1 MLVGFI
7 LILKNE
13 AIGIYDNEEI
23 LNNFING
30 CLQNNFFNKDD
41 IKIKKYN
48 INSINCLNIE
58 NTNYQNKI
66 ISEKKEIIKE
76 KKIENIKKELN
87 DSEEYK
93 ELIKS
98 EEYTKLMQMKID
110 TKHHINELKKQKIKL
125 AEEKESYEYD
135 LKIYKKLKNEKEKI
149 ENFEIPEIF
158 TLKFNIYKKLEENNE
173 LNFEVFKIEWEKVK
187 PQNNY
192 SLFSPNIYE
201 NLFINSN
208 NKEDVNIEIDI

>member
-58 NTNYQNKI
+58 NTTYQSKI

-87 DSEEYK
+87 ESEEYK

-110 TKHHINELKKQKIKL
+110 TKHQINELKKQKIKL
-125 AEEKESYEYD
+125 EEEKESYEYD
-135 LKIYKKLKNEKEKI
+135 LKMYKKLKNEKEKI

-158 TLKFNIYKKLEENNE
+158 TLKFNIYKKLEESNE

-187 PQNNY
+187 PLNNY
-192 SLFSPNIYE
+192 SLFSTNTYE
-201 NLFINSN
+201 NLFTNSN
-208 NKEDVNIEIDI
+208 NKEEINIDIDI

>member
-58 NTNYQNKI
+58 NTTYQSKI

-87 DSEEYK
+87 ESEEYK

-110 TKHHINELKKQKIKL
+110 TKHQINELKKQKIKL
-125 AEEKESYEYD
+125 EEEKESYEYD

-158 TLKFNIYKKLEENNE
+158 SLKFNIYKKLEELNE

-187 PQNNY
+187 PLNNY
-192 SLFSPNIYE
+192 SLFSTNTYE
-201 NLFINSN
+201 NLFTNSN
-208 NKEDVNIEIDI
+208 NKEEINIDIDI

>member
-7 LILKNE
+7 LFLKNE

-48 INSINCLNIE
+48 INSINCLNID

-76 KKIENIKKELN
+76 KKIENIKKDVIE
-87 DSEEYK
+87 SEEY
-93 ELIKS
+93 I
-98 EEYTKLMQMKID
+98 KLMQMKID
-110 TKHHINELKKQKIKL
+110 TKHQINELKKQKIKL
-125 AEEKESYEYD
+125 EEEKESYEYD

-158 TLKFNIYKKLEENNE
+158 TLKFNIYKKLEETNQ

-201 NLFINSN
+201 NSFINSN
-208 NKEDVNIEIDI
+208 NKEDINIDIDI

>member
-58 NTNYQNKI
+58 NTNFQNKI

-76 KKIENIKKELN
+76 KNLEKEKKELI
-87 DSEEYK
+87 E
-93 ELIKS
+93 S

-110 TKHHINELKKQKIKL
+110 TKHQINELKKQKIKL
-125 AEEKESYEYD
+125 EEEKESYEYD
-135 LKIYKKLKNEKEKI
+135 LKIYKKLKNEKEII

-158 TLKFNIYKKLEENNE
+158 TLKFNIYKKLEETNE

-192 SLFSPNIYE
+192 SLFSPNIYD
-201 NLFINSN
+201 NSFINSN
-208 NKEDVNIEIDI
+208 NKEDINIDIDI

>member
-1 MLVGFI
+1 MLTGFI
-7 LILKNE
+7 LFLKNE

-30 CLQNNFFNKDD
+30 CYQNNFFNKDD

-58 NTNYQNKI
+58 NKVIPEKNLETKKNLETEKNLENK
-66 ISEKKEIIKE
+66 
-76 KKIENIKKELN
+76 KKELIE
-87 DSEEYK
+87 SEEYK
-93 ELIKS
+93 
-98 EEYTKLMQMKID
+98 KLMQMKID
-110 TKHHINELKKQKIKL
+110 TKHQINQLKKQKIKL
-125 AEEKESYEYD
+125 EEEKESYEYD

-158 TLKFNIYKKLEENNE
+158 TLKYNIYKKLEESNE
-173 LNFEVFKIEWEKVK
+173 LNFNVFKTEWEKVN

-192 SLFSPNIYE
+192 NLFTANTYE
-201 NLFINSN
+201 NLFTNLN

>member
-58 NTNYQNKI
+58 NKVIPEKNLETKKNLETEKNLENK
-66 ISEKKEIIKE
+66 
-76 KKIENIKKELN
+76 KKELIE
-87 DSEEYK
+87 SEEYK
-93 ELIKS
+93 
-98 EEYTKLMQMKID
+98 KLMQMKID
-110 TKHHINELKKQKIKL
+110 TKHEINELKKQKIKL
-125 AEEKESYEYD
+125 EEDKESYEYD

-158 TLKFNIYKKLEENNE
+158 TLKYNIYKKLEESNE
-173 LNFEVFKIEWEKVK
+173 LNFNVFKTEWEKVK

-192 SLFSPNIYE
+192 NLFTANTYE
-201 NLFINSN
+201 NLFTNLN

>member
-58 NTNYQNKI
+58 NTNYQSKI
-66 ISEKKEIIKE
+66 ILEKKEIIKE

-87 DSEEYK
+87 ESEEYK

-110 TKHHINELKKQKIKL
+110 TKHQINELKKQKIKL

-158 TLKFNIYKKLEENNE
+158 SLKFNIYKKLEELNE

-187 PQNNY
+187 PLNNY
-192 SLFSPNIYE
+192 SLFSTNTYE
-201 NLFINSN
+201 NLFTNSN
-208 NKEDVNIEIDI
+208 NKEEINIDIDI

>member
-7 LILKNE
+7 LFLKNE

-48 INSINCLNIE
+48 INSINCLNID

-76 KKIENIKKELN
+76 KKIENIKKNVIE
-87 DSEEYK
+87 SEEY
-93 ELIKS
+93 I
-98 EEYTKLMQMKID
+98 KLMQMKID
-110 TKHHINELKKQKIKL
+110 TKHQINELKKQKIKL
-125 AEEKESYEYD
+125 EEEKESYEYD

-158 TLKFNIYKKLEENNE
+158 ILKYNIYKKLEESNE
-173 LNFEVFKIEWEKVK
+173 LNFQVFTKEWEKIK
-187 PQNNY
+187 PVNNY
-192 SLFSPNIYE
+192 NLFTTNTYE
-201 NLFINSN
+201 NSFTNLN
-208 NKEDVNIEIDI
+208 NKQDVNIEIDI

>member
-7 LILKNE
+7 LFLKNE

-48 INSINCLNIE
+48 INSINCLNID

-76 KKIENIKKELN
+76 KKIENIKKNVIE
-87 DSEEYK
+87 SEEY
-93 ELIKS
+93 I
-98 EEYTKLMQMKID
+98 KLMQMKID
-110 TKHHINELKKQKIKL
+110 TKHQINELKKQKIKL
-125 AEEKESYEYD
+125 EEEKESYEYD

-158 TLKFNIYKKLEENNE
+158 TLKFNIYKKLEETNQ

-201 NLFINSN
+201 NSFINSN
-208 NKEDVNIEIDI
+208 NKEDINIDIDI

>member
-58 NTNYQNKI
+58 NTTYQSKI
-66 ISEKKEIIKE
+66 ISEKK
-76 KKIENIKKELN
+76 
-87 DSEEYK
+87 
-93 ELIKS
+93 
-98 EEYTKLMQMKID
+98 
-110 TKHHINELKKQKIKL
+110 
-125 AEEKESYEYD
+125 
-135 LKIYKKLKNEKEKI
+135 
-149 ENFEIPEIF
+149 
-158 TLKFNIYKKLEENNE
+158 
-173 LNFEVFKIEWEKVK
+173 
-187 PQNNY
+187 
-192 SLFSPNIYE
+192 
-201 NLFINSN
+201 
-208 NKEDVNIEIDI
+208 

>member
-7 LILKNE
+7 LFLKNE

-48 INSINCLNIE
+48 INSINCLNID

-76 KKIENIKKELN
+76 KKIENIKKDVIE
-87 DSEEYK
+87 SEEY
-93 ELIKS
+93 I
-98 EEYTKLMQMKID
+98 KLMQMKID
-110 TKHHINELKKQKIKL
+110 TKHQINELKKQKIKL
-125 AEEKESYEYD
+125 EEEKESYEYD

-158 TLKFNIYKKLEENNE
+158 ILKYNIYKKLEESNE
-173 LNFEVFKIEWEKVK
+173 LNFQVFTKEWEKIK
-187 PQNNY
+187 PVNNY
-192 SLFSPNIYE
+192 NLFTTNTYE
-201 NLFINSN
+201 NSFTNLN
-208 NKEDVNIEIDI
+208 NKQDVNIEIDI

>member
-7 LILKNE
+7 LFLKNE

-48 INSINCLNIE
+48 INSINCLNID

-66 ISEKKEIIKE
+66 ISKKKEIIKE
-76 KKIENIKKELN
+76 KKIENIKKNVIE
-87 DSEEYK
+87 SEEY
-93 ELIKS
+93 I
-98 EEYTKLMQMKID
+98 KLMQMKID
-110 TKHHINELKKQKIKL
+110 TKHQINELKKQKIKL
-125 AEEKESYEYD
+125 EEEKESYEYD

-158 TLKFNIYKKLEENNE
+158 TLKFNIYKKLEETNQ

-201 NLFINSN
+201 NSFINSN
-208 NKEDVNIEIDI
+208 NKEDINIDIDI

>member
-1 MLVGFI
+1 MLTGFI
-7 LILKNE
+7 LFLKNE

-30 CLQNNFFNKDD
+30 CYQNNFFNKDD

-58 NTNYQNKI
+58 NKVIPEKNLETKKNLETEKNLENK
-66 ISEKKEIIKE
+66 
-76 KKIENIKKELN
+76 KKELIE
-87 DSEEYK
+87 SEEYK
-93 ELIKS
+93 
-98 EEYTKLMQMKID
+98 KLMQMKID
-110 TKHHINELKKQKIKL
+110 TKHEINELKKQKIKL
-125 AEEKESYEYD
+125 EEDKESYEYD

-158 TLKFNIYKKLEENNE
+158 TLKYNIYKKLEESNE
-173 LNFEVFKIEWEKVK
+173 LNFNVFKTEWEKVK

-192 SLFSPNIYE
+192 NLFTANTYE
-201 NLFINSN
+201 NLFTNLN

>member
-1 MLVGFI
+1 MLTGFI
-7 LILKNE
+7 LFLKNE

-30 CLQNNFFNKDD
+30 CYQNNFFNKDD

-58 NTNYQNKI
+58 NKVIPEKNLETKKNLETEKNLENK
-66 ISEKKEIIKE
+66 
-76 KKIENIKKELN
+76 KKELIE
-87 DSEEYK
+87 SEEYK
-93 ELIKS
+93 
-98 EEYTKLMQMKID
+98 KLMQMKID
-110 TKHHINELKKQKIKL
+110 TKHEINELKKQKIKL
-125 AEEKESYEYD
+125 EEDKESYEYD
-135 LKIYKKLKNEKEKI
+135 LKVYKKLKNEKEKI

-158 TLKFNIYKKLEENNE
+158 TLKYNIYKKLEESNE
-173 LNFEVFKIEWEKVK
+173 LNFNVFKTEWEKVK

-192 SLFSPNIYE
+192 NLFTANTYE
-201 NLFINSN
+201 NLFTNLN